1 MTALI
6 DPHRAQS
13 LIDSPWLR
21 AGGAAG
27 AFLIAGITAS
37 SDDGLVLCPL
47 RRCSGGYC
55 PGCGLTRSAGQ
66 LIRGDLAGSWSQH
79 PFLLLAF
86 GQLAVLTGLWSLG
99 SAQLRRR
106 LSRQT
111 TTFVVANIALL
122 GAIWVARLATGTIPI
137 PFG

>member
-1 MTALI
+1 M
-6 DPHRAQS
+6 
-13 LIDSPWLR
+13 
-21 AGGAAG
+21 
-27 AFLIAGITAS
+27 AS

-66 LIRGDLAGSWSQH
+66 LVRGDLAGSWSQH

-86 GQLAVLTGLWSLG
+86 GQLAVLATLWSLG
-99 SAQLRRR
+99 SARLRER
-106 LSRQT
+106 LSRHT
-111 TTFVVANIALL
+111 TAFVIANVALL
-122 GAIWVARLATGTIPI
+122 GVIWAARLATGSIPI